1 MPNLKIVS
9 VKIQEMSQV
18 QYFDAGLLDLMLG
31 DEVIVETGRGIEMG
45 AIAGSPREPLPPGD
59 AASAGGASLPRVTR
73 LATERDKER
82 QEENR
87 EDEQRAYHVAKEKIQ
102 EHNLPMNLVSVEYL
116 FDRSKYI
123 IYFTADNRVDFRDLV
138 RDLASTLHCRVEL
151 WQIGARDETK
161 FYGGLGICGRTL
173 CCNTFLKEFA
183 PVTIKMAKDQ
193 SLALNPLKI
202 SGICGRLM
210 CCLRYEHETY
220 REARSRLPRE
230 GTTVMTMKGKGRVSE
245 LNALKESVTVVLES
259 DARVECLADEVWLPG
274 ERPELERSLEEGMRP
289 AHAERSRVRPVER
302 SSSQGDKQGSEEQRR
317 RLGVAHD
324 QVAASLQAPKPDEA
338 RPKRP
343 AEPEGT
349 TGEQPKAVRQR
360 GKRTKERGKP
370 RGQRPSRQDSPRQV
384 DSPRQGVP
392 LSSPEKEAQP
402 VKAEEAEKKKRR
414 RGKRRRGVRKEQGDG
429 ADPNAKAN

>member
-1 MPNLKIVS
+1 MPNLKIVG
-9 VKIQEMSQV
+9 VKIQEMSHV
-18 QYFDAGLLDLMLG
+18 QYFDAGLLELMPG

-45 AIAGSPREPLPPGD
+45 TITGSPHEPLPPGD
-59 AASAGGASLPRVTR
+59 AEKLPRVTR

-82 QEENR
+82 QAENR
-87 EDEQRAYHVAKEKIQ
+87 EDEQRAYHVAKEKVQ
-102 EHNLPMNLVSVEYL
+102 EHNLPMNLVSAEYL

-210 CCLRYEHETY
+210 CCLRYEHDTY

-289 AHAERSRVRPVER
+289 AHTERSRVRPVER
-302 SSSQGDKQGSEEQRR
+302 SGSRGDNQGSEEQRQR
-317 RLGVAHD
+317 PGGAHD
-324 QVAASLQAPKPDEA
+324 RAASLQAPKSDEP
-338 RPKRP
+338 RPKRS
-343 AEPEGT
+343 AEPEGAA
-349 TGEQPKAVRQR
+349 GEQPKPVRER
-360 GKRTKERGKP
+360 VKRLKERGKP
-370 RGQRPSRQDSPRQV
+370 SGQRPSRQEPI
-384 DSPRQGVP
+384 
-392 LSSPEKEAQP
+392 SSPEKEAHS
-402 VKAEEAEKKKRR
+402 VIAEEVEKKKRR
-414 RGKRRRGVRKEQGDG
+414 RGKRRRGGRKEQGDG
-429 ADPNAKAN
+429 IDPHAQTH

>member
-1 MPNLKIVS
+1 MPNLKIVG
-9 VKIQEMSQV
+9 VKIQEMSHV
-18 QYFDAGLLDLMLG
+18 QYFDAGLLELMLR

-45 AIAGSPREPLPPGD
+45 TVTGSPHEPLPPGD
-59 AASAGGASLPRVTR
+59 AASSGGAKLPRVTR

-82 QEENR
+82 QAENR
-87 EDEQRAYHVAKEKIQ
+87 EDEQRAYHVAKEKVQ
-102 EHNLPMNLVSVEYL
+102 EHNLPMNLVSAEYL

-123 IYFTADNRVDFRDLV
+123 FYFTADNRVDFRDLV

-210 CCLRYEHETY
+210 CCLRYEHDTY

-230 GTTVMTMKGKGRVSE
+230 GTTVMTVKGKGRVIE

-274 ERPELERSLEEGMRP
+274 ERPELERSLEEGMRRVP
-289 AHAERSRVRPVER
+289 PMTPENTERSRGKPVER
-302 SSSQGDKQGSEEQRR
+302 SGSRGDNQGSGEQRLR
-317 RLGVAHD
+317 PGGAYDR
-324 QVAASLQAPKPDEA
+324 AAVSLQAPKSNEP
-338 RPKRP
+338 RPKRS
-343 AEPEGT
+343 AEQEGAA
-349 TGEQPKAVRQR
+349 GEQPKPVRER
-360 GKRTKERGKP
+360 VKPLKERGKP
-370 RGQRPSRQDSPRQV
+370 SGQRPSRQE
-384 DSPRQGVP
+384 P
-392 LSSPEKEAQP
+392 LSSPEKEAHP
-402 VKAEEAEKKKRR
+402 VIAREVEKKKRR
-414 RGKRRRGVRKEQGDG
+414 RGKRRRGGRKEQGDG
-429 ADPNAKAN
+429 IDPHAQTY